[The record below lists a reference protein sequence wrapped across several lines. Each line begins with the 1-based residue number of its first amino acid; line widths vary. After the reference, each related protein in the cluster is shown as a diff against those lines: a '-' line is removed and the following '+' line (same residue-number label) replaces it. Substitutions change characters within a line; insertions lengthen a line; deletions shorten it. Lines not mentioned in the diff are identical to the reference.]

1 MNRLISLVNRIMNYE
16 RFENQK
22 LEINKQDYILADVIK
37 EVVET
42 HKRNLKENKQR
53 IKVT

>member
-22 LEINKQDYILADVIK
+22 LEIKKEEYNVSDIIK

-53 IKVT
+53 IKIT